1 MSLLEE
7 NIKNQKWPE
16 EGLKVFST
24 DFDWWNQASLDYCRT
39 EEKLSIYAEGYKEAG
54 DIVSK
59 WVNDNKILQDSLV
72 YPIVFL
78 YRQYIELVLKD
89 IIGSMNKIEK
99 GKYEFPTKNHNINE
113 LWKDVK
119 TLLKNNDI
127 KMASEDLLNV
137 DNILMQFSDHDPSSE
152 TFRYP
157 FYTDG
162 SPIKINLQ
170 NINIRN
176 LSEVVD
182 ALHTYF
188 FVVQCVIGDA
198 QNSIEK

>member
-7 NIKNQKWPE
+7 NIKNQKWPKKE
-16 EGLKVFST
+16 LRVFNT
-24 DFDWWNQASLDYCRT
+24 DFDRWNQASLDYYRA

-54 DIVSK
+54 DIVTR
-59 WVNDNKILQDSLV
+59 WINDNRILRDALV

-89 IIGSMNKIEK
+89 IIGSVNKKET
-99 GKYEFPTKNHNINE
+99 GEYEFPKHHKIMD
-113 LWKDVK
+113 LWKEANA
-119 TLLKNNDI
+119 LLVTI
-127 KMASEDLLNV
+127 KIETSSEDLLNV
-137 DNILMQFSDHDPSSE
+137 ENILKQFDEHDSSSE
-152 TFRYP
+152 AFRYP

-162 SPIKINLQ
+162 SPIKINLR

-182 ALHTYF
+182 ALHSYF
-188 FVVQCVIGDA
+188 FGIQCVIGEA
-198 QNSIEK
+198 QNSIE